1 VVKSRLQ
8 KQKYRRRWARFK
20 VNTDKINAKI
30 HQGIDRM
37 SRLQTLSLG
46 GCSFLSRRGDARLL
60 LNPKVRVSLKIAGQ
74 EIIVEGQVHYCQ
86 FIPHLGL
93 DKNLLGI
100 EFKWP
105 TEQMQKDFGLLIGK
119 AVNEGCLEQLSNI
132 EV

>member
-1 VVKSRLQ
+1 MKSRLNRP
-8 KQKYRRRWARFK
+8 KLRRRWARFK
-20 VNTDKINAKI
+20 VNAEKINASI

-60 LNPKVRVSLKIAGQ
+60 LNPKVQVKLKIGGN
-74 EIIVEGQVHYCQ
+74 EFTVDGHVHYCQ
-86 FIPHLGL
+86 FLPHLGL

-100 EFKWP
+100 EFIWP
-105 TEQMQKDFGLLIGK
+105 SDEMQKNFGLLIGK
-119 AVNEGCLEQLSNI
+119 AVNEGCLEQLSSI